1 MWLGTYETKKALEL
15 KKKKKQKLL
24 TFLRFLTVVYLP
36 TQCLLSVSVIQHY
49 KIFLHYSSIFLSLL
63 FIFMRS
69 TERVSLLQNAK
80 VNVKMFAYTETK

>member
-15 KKKKKQKLL
+15 KKKKETKAFDFFTILNC
-24 TFLRFLTVVYLP
+24 
-36 TQCLLSVSVIQHY
+36 CLSSYAILISVSVIQHY
-49 KIFLHYSSIFLSLL
+49 KIRLHYSSIFLSLL

>member
-15 KKKKKQKLL
+15 KKKRKQKLL

-36 TQCLLSVSVIQHY
+36 TQYLLSVSVIQHY
-49 KIFLHYSSIFLSLL
+49 KIRLHYSSIFLSLL